1 MSLTTTHTSTEAATP
16 ERLWPDPDTRQS
28 SRAPRWRIATTSGYA
43 VSGYLPPWA
52 EDDPSAE
59 GVELERLGVHL
70 ADIAHRAVF
79 PGRALPVTGTD
90 GPPEDTE
97 VLAGVIDCHP
107 YGEDPGPRMPVVH
120 LHLVDDFWV
129 LGLDPDA
136 LSHVAEQLHAQA
148 AWLEAELRPRLIA
161 ARDDWDRRGQR

>member
-1 MSLTTTHTSTEAATP
+1 MSLTTTHRSIEAATP
-16 ERLWPDPDTRQS
+16 ERLERDPDKRPPDRTPHWQ
-28 SRAPRWRIATTSGYA
+28 ITTTSGYT
-43 VSGYLPPWA
+43 VNGYLPQWA

-107 YGEDPGPRMPVVH
+107 YGEDPGPRLPVVH

-136 LSHVAEQLHAQA
+136 LSHVAEQLHGQA

-161 ARDDWDRRGQR
+161 ARDDWDRHGQR